1 MHSTKQFLMK
11 KSLLLVF
18 TMLSAST
25 CFSQISIESSDLTSV
40 GDQIIRY
47 ADTIPAYGPGP
58 SGPNVTWDFSGAVPE
73 DTAVTTVVTVASTGF
88 QSTFSSSDYAMQGNA
103 DSYLFFEHDANTMTT
118 TGAAGDLLGNGDI
131 ESPFSDNLL
140 LHEFPRTYQSNFD
153 DTYAFITEAD
163 GAGLQTPIPVNR
175 VRLTHTGHVYD
186 TTDAYGTLITPT
198 GTYDAIR
205 VKTVDFTYDLLE
217 FRLLPPP
224 FGTWDQLPSTLD
236 TITTYTWHAK
246 EEMLAIAEFA
256 YDTLDNPARF
266 TYSSV
271 PPVTTVGVEY
281 VDEKMPF
288 ALYPQPASDQL
299 FVKGLSQSGNHQA
312 HVFSIDGKM
321 VRNEALVGNSINV
334 SDLKSGM
341 YILRITLSD
350 GTRPE
355 PMKFIV
361 Q

>member
-1 MHSTKQFLMK
+1 MR
-11 KSLLLVF
+11 KSLLLAF
-18 TMLSAST
+18 TILSAST
-25 CFSQISIESSDLTSV
+25 CFSQIIIESSDLTSV

-47 ADTIPAYGPGP
+47 TDTIPVYGPGP
-58 SGPNVTWDFSGAVPE
+58 AGPNVTWDFSGAVN
-73 DTAVTTVVTVASTGF
+73 DTATTTNVVTVASTGF
-88 QSTFSSSDYAMQGNA
+88 SSTFSGSDYAMQGNA
-103 DSYLFFEHDANTMTT
+103 DSYLFFEHDVSTMTT

-140 LHEFPRTYQSNFD
+140 LREFPRTYESTFD
-153 DTYAFITEAD
+153 DTYAFVTEAD

-198 GTYDAIR
+198 GTYDALR
-205 VKTVDFTYDLLE
+205 VKTVDYTTDLLE
-217 FRLLPPP
+217 YKLLSFSPWA
-224 FGTWDQLPSTLD
+224 TLASTTD
-236 TITTYTWHAK
+236 IITSYGWHAK

-266 TYSSV
+266 TFSSV
-271 PPVTTVGVEY
+271 LPVTTVEIGD
-281 VDEKMPF
+281 VDEEMSLVLF
-288 ALYPQPASDQL
+288 PQPASDQL
-299 FVKGLSQSGNHQA
+299 FIKGLNPTGNHQA
-312 HVFSIDGKM
+312 QVFSIDGKM
-321 VRNEALVGNSINV
+321 VRNEVLAGNSINV
-334 SDLKSGM
+334 PDLKSGM

-361 Q
+361 R